1 MSEEQEK
8 IQKYIIKGTPYG
20 ELTEVI
26 RDLEKLAPL
35 SLTSPHIAQA
45 IEEYNEE
52 HLALFPL
59 KNAPQQHFALMA
71 CSKLEPGKYLDQ
83 ANKRVYTVDH
93 LRG

>member
-1 MSEEQEK
+1 MAEEQEK

-20 ELTEVI
+20 ELPEVI

-35 SLTSPHIAQA
+35 NTHNPAIATA

-59 KNAPQQHFALMA
+59 KN
-71 CSKLEPGKYLDQ
+71 
-83 ANKRVYTVDH
+83 
-93 LRG
+93 

>member
-1 MSEEQEK
+1 MAEEQEK

-20 ELTEVI
+20 ELPEVI

-35 SLTSPHIAQA
+35 NTHGPAIAAA

-59 KNAPQQHFALMA
+59 KN
-71 CSKLEPGKYLDQ
+71 
-83 ANKRVYTVDH
+83 
-93 LRG
+93 